1 MSRLFV
7 PGLIVFVVTACG
19 GQQSEPAPP
28 PAPEVGPVPQAV
40 AETVVVRDTVR
51 IRDPELEQRIA
62 RLELQLLEREARIG
76 ELQSRLDEAQ
86 NSVVQAMAKLQTAAT
101 RAEAAS
107 GMAEAELA
115 IESRQRAGSP
125 GGGDL
130 AQAKRLM
137 ELGTDA
143 FNKGNYGGAL
153 YLAGQA
159 KVLAAP
165 ARAAPGGE
173 RAVRGEV
180 PFASPVTLKVSS
192 RSNVRAG
199 PGTGFRV
206 LFTLEAGT
214 TVTGHSHTEGWVR
227 ITDPSGRSGWVSRAL
242 VGTRSGDQR

>member
-1 MSRLFV
+1 M
-7 PGLIVFVVTACG
+7 A
-19 GQQSEPAPP
+19 
-28 PAPEVGPVPQAV
+28 PVPQVV

-51 IRDPELEQRIA
+51 VRDSELEARTA
-62 RLELQLLEREARIG
+62 RLELQLLEKEARIE

-115 IESRQRAGSP
+115 IESRQRAGAP

-137 ELGTDA
+137 DLGTDA

-159 KVLAAP
+159 KILAAP
-165 ARAAPGGE
+165 TRAGTGGE

-180 PFASPVTLKVSS
+180 RFASPVTLKVS
-192 RSNVRAG
+192 RRANVRTG

-206 LFTLEAGT
+206 LYTLEAGR

-227 ITDPSGRSGWVSRAL
+227 ISDPSGRTGWVSRAL